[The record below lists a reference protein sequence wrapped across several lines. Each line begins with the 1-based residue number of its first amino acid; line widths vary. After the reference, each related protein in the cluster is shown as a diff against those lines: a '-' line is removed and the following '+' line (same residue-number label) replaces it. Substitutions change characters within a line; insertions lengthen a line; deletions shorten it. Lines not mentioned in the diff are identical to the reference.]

1 MSGCARH
8 VGAIPGAIPRALPG
22 ASRPGALLMALALAG
37 TLAGAL
43 ALPSAASAQIASS
56 SASPAPAAP
65 DCVRGT
71 DLLPVHLYGLWRAEF
86 EGGLPPA
93 TLLFER
99 HPELAGSVRGGIN
112 RGGAQAQVAGDV
124 DDGQFTLEESEDGRH
139 ISATWVGQ
147 VVDTSCGKE
156 IRGTWTHARDNRAIP
171 FVLRKVPGWQ

>member
-1 MSGCARH
+1 MSRRVPRA
-8 VGAIPGAIPRALPG
+8 GAIPAAL
-22 ASRPGALLMALALAG
+22 RTVLAW
-37 TLAGAL
+37 TLAL
-43 ALPSAASAQIASS
+43 ALPGIALAQASTQTSVQASAQGPTQAHTQAS
-56 SASPAPAAP
+56 AP
-65 DCVRGT
+65 DCVRGI

-86 EGGLPPA
+86 DAGLPPA

-156 IRGTWTHARDNRAIP
+156 IRGTWTNARDNRGIP